1 MTEQTP
7 ITKSKLA
14 HTILYVL
21 RHAQVVPGI
30 LALNKLVFLIDYEHY
45 RKHVRTVTGAR
56 YVALQNGPVLDD
68 YRDFVEAMRVA
79 GLLEIQKVPIAGQP
93 NAKEEARALA
103 LYDEELF
110 AESELTEMN
119 AVLRDH
125 GAKTGRELVRLTHDI
140 GPWRMVFRPENEGA
154 VIPPALFRWIDNM
167 PDDADRDRAASM
179 MAGIDLQAELQT
191 V

>member
-1 MTEQTP
+1 MADRTP
-7 ITKSKLA
+7 IAKTKLA

-21 RHAQVVPGI
+21 RHAQVAPGI

-45 RKHVRTVTGAR
+45 RKHVRTVTEAR
-56 YVALQNGPVLDD
+56 YVALQNGPVIDA

-79 GLLEIQKVPIAGQP
+79 GLIEIQKVPIAGQL
-93 NAKEEARALA
+93 NEKEEARPLA

-110 AESELTEMN
+110 VESELAAMN

-125 GAKTGRELVRLTHDI
+125 GAKTGRELVRLTHDV
-140 GPWRMVFRPENEGA
+140 GPWRMVFQAEHEGA

-167 PDDADRDRAASM
+167 PEDGDRSRAASM
-179 MAGIDLQAELQT
+179 MAGVDVEAELQA